1 MSRHA
6 EARRRWGGRFD
17 DPVVVLTSDQDWAP
31 AWTCRA
37 LLDAAAERGLPLHA
51 FRTSASAELD
61 RAAAEGTI
69 GQGWH
74 PNFLPGSSHGT
85 TPDEVVASCRALV
98 PGART
103 ARSHCFVESTQQW
116 RALADAGIV
125 ADAQVLSAA
134 QSHLEPIV
142 HWTGVLRLPT
152 FFADDTFF
160 GASPDD
166 LDLRGVRRALL
177 APGLKVVIFHPA
189 TYGCNV
195 PSEAWYRAN
204 HGAIFASTDASAM
217 FPGRGTRHVFDELFD
232 VVDDAGLEVVA
243 FEALV
248 DELLALPDSERPVV
262 GLSAPAR

>member
-1 MSRHA
+1 MSRVDA
-6 EARRRWGGRFD
+6 GTRRWGGRFD

-31 AWTCRA
+31 AWTCQA
-37 LLDAAAERGLPLHA
+37 LLDAVAERALPLHV

-61 RAAAEGTI
+61 AAAADGAI

-98 PGART
+98 PTART

-142 HWTGVLRLPT
+142 HWTGILRLPT

-160 GASPDD
+160 GASPDE
-166 LDLRGVRRALL
+166 LDLSGVQRALL
-177 APGLKVVIFHPA
+177 APGLKILIFHPA
-189 TYGCNV
+189 TFGCNV

-204 HGAIFASTDASAM
+204 HRSIFASTDESAM
-217 FPGRGTRHVFDELFD
+217 FTGRGTRRVFEELFD
-232 VVDDAGLEVVA
+232 LVDREGVEVVG

-248 DELLALPDSERPVV
+248 DELLALPAGERPVV
-262 GLSAPAR
+262 GLSARAG